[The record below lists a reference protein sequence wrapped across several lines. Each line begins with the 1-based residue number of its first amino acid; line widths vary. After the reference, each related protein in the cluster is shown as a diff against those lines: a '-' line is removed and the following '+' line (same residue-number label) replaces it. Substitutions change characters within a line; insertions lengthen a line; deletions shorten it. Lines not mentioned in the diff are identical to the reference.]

1 MKEVMDFISLYRLWI
16 SAVIATIVLILLII
30 KFWDNIKFWW
40 LCTWTSFPL
49 IGTIARS
56 YKQTSLDNS
65 GWFAS
70 ENIICSKF
78 YSFYAKYMNA
88 DRKFFETCKD
98 YLSKAT
104 EGDRKEFPAFM
115 WIVIFL
121 LVVAEAMGFAYVLA
135 GYTIPGASESLQQ
148 KGAVAIA
155 FVISIILVGFTHLT
169 GGEIYKNSLVT
180 KARKWYNIYK
190 KKNKGKKKDDDE
202 DDEEDEEN
210 LIPDSR
216 IKLTKKDN
224 CKDDGKPIWKKL
236 INRLNTNADV
246 TPKWY
251 ITIITAI
258 LIVLIAVGATYVR
271 GQVLEKQ
278 LNQEISNIST
288 NVYESAPA
296 ELGQIQAN
304 ADKKALIEQQ
314 EADKKGGWATF
325 IVLAVLFV
333 FIQILGILF
342 GWKWGFAG
350 KESAKAYRFTKDY
363 DTADAFA
370 EAYEKKKEVIITK
383 ADAKLKMLRSKMSD
397 YISKVGIDGKEQNAS
412 RSVKDRNFSNYIA
425 VRIKDQEDRK
435 KHEKSLSQYNKSLE
449 NDDIES
455 AEAAPIK
462 ENATKQPQ
470 PAMQNTQ
477 SLEPKKP
484 ATSVDLKEVQ
494 ERVDELND
502 LIEAQ
507 ISKGDAAD
515 MAKLEKYKA
524 ELNKNLEILIAQT
537 KAEIAD
543 KLARNESLDELTEK
557 LKEQLSMLKAED

>member
-88 DRKFFETCKD
+88 DEKFFETCKD

-104 EGDRKEFPAFM
+104 EGDRKEFPALM

-180 KARKWYNIYK
+180 KARKWYNSYK
-190 KKNKGKKKDDDE
+190 KKNKDKKKDDDE
-202 DDEEDEEN
+202 DDEN

-224 CKDDGKPIWKKL
+224 CKDDGKPEWKML

-288 NVYESAPA
+288 NVYESAPT

-412 RSVKDRNFSNYIA
+412 RSAEDRNFSNYIA

-449 NDDIES
+449 NNDIES

-494 ERVDELND
+494 ERVDELSD
-502 LIEAQ
+502 FIKAQ
-507 ISKGDAAD
+507 RDKGDAAD

-524 ELNKNLEILIAQT
+524 KLNKNLEILIDQT

-543 KLARNESLDELTEK
+543 KLARNESFDELNEK

>member
-16 SAVIATIVLILLII
+16 SALIATIVLILLII

-70 ENIICSKF
+70 ENVICSKF

-88 DRKFFETCKD
+88 DENFFEACKS

-104 EGDRKEFPAFM
+104 EGDRKEFPALM

-180 KARKWYNIYK
+180 KARKWYNSDIEK
-190 KKNKGKKKDDDE
+190 SEND
-202 DDEEDEEN
+202 N

-216 IKLTKKDN
+216 IKLSTKDN
-224 CKDDGKPIWKKL
+224 GKDDGKPEWKKL

-296 ELGQIQAN
+296 ELSQIQAN
-304 ADKKALIEQQ
+304 ADKKALMEQQ

-370 EAYEKKKEVIITK
+370 EAYEKKKEAIITK
-383 ADAKLKMLRSKMSD
+383 ADAKLKVLRSKMSD
-397 YISKVGIDGKEQNAS
+397 YISKVGIDKKGQDAS
-412 RSVKDRNFSNYIA
+412 RSAEDRNFSNYIA
-425 VRIKDQEDRK
+425 MKIKDKEDRIKL
-435 KHEKSLSQYNKSLE
+435 EKSLSQYNKSLE

-484 ATSVDLKEVQ
+484 ATSIDLKEVQ
-494 ERVDELND
+494 ERVDELSD

-515 MAKLEKYKA
+515 MAKLKKYKA

-543 KLARNESLDELTEK
+543 KLARNESFDELNEK

>member
-1 MKEVMDFISLYRLWI
+1 MDFISLYRLWI

-40 LCTWTSFPL
+40 LCTWTSLPL

-88 DRKFFETCKD
+88 DRKFFEDCQS
-98 YLSKAT
+98 YLEKVQ
-104 EGDRKEFPAFM
+104 EDGRKEFPALM

-169 GGEIYKNSLVT
+169 GGEIHKNSLVT
-180 KARKWYNIYK
+180 KARKWYNSDIDK
-190 KKNKGKKKDDDE
+190 S
-202 DDEEDEEN
+202 EN
-210 LIPDSR
+210 DNLVPDSGVM
-216 IKLTKKDN
+216 LSANDKDN
-224 CKDDGKPIWKKL
+224 NKPGWKKL

-251 ITIITAI
+251 ITIITGI
-258 LIVLIAVGATYVR
+258 LIILIAVGATYVR

-350 KESAKAYRFTKDY
+350 KESAEAYRYKRSY
-363 DTADAFA
+363 ANANAFV
-370 EAYEKKKEVIITK
+370 EDYEKKKEAIITK
-383 ADAKLKMLRSKMSD
+383 ADAKLKVLRSKMSD
-397 YISKVGIDGKEQNAS
+397 YISKVGIDKKGQDAS
-412 RSVKDRNFSNYIA
+412 RSAEDRNFSNYIA
-425 VRIKDQEDRK
+425 MKIEDKKDRMK
-435 KHEKSLSQYNKSLE
+435 REKSLSQYNKSLE
-449 NDDIES
+449 NDDTES

-494 ERVDELND
+494 ERVDELSD

-507 ISKGDAAD
+507 RSKGDAAD

-524 ELNKNLEILIAQT
+524 ELNKNLEILIVQT

-543 KLARNESLDELTEK
+543 KLARNESFDELNEK

>member
-88 DRKFFETCKD
+88 DRKFFEDCQS
-98 YLSKAT
+98 YLEKAQ
-104 EGDRKEFPAFM
+104 EDGRKEFPALM

-180 KARKWYNIYK
+180 KARKWYNSDREK
-190 KKNKGKKKDDDE
+190 S
-202 DDEEDEEN
+202 EN
-210 LIPDSR
+210 DNLVPDSGVM
-216 IKLTKKDN
+216 LSANDKDN
-224 CKDDGKPIWKKL
+224 NKPGWKKL

-251 ITIITAI
+251 ITIITGI

-288 NVYESAPA
+288 NVYESTPA
-296 ELGQIQAN
+296 ELSQIQAN
-304 ADKKALIEQQ
+304 TDKKALIEQQ

-325 IVLAVLFV
+325 IILAVLFV

-342 GWKWGFAG
+342 GKIWGFAG

-363 DTADAFA
+363 DTADAFV
-370 EAYEKKKEVIITK
+370 EAYEKKKEAIITK
-383 ADAKLKMLRSKMSD
+383 ADAKLKVLRSKMSD
-397 YISKVGIDGKEQNAS
+397 YISKVGIDKKGQDAS
-412 RSVKDRNFSNYIA
+412 RSAEDRNFSNYIA
-425 VRIKDQEDRK
+425 MKIEDKKDRMK
-435 KHEKSLSQYNKSLE
+435 REKSLSQYNKSLE
-449 NDDIES
+449 NDDTES

-507 ISKGDAAD
+507 ISKGDVAD

-524 ELNKNLEILIAQT
+524 ELNKNLEILIDQT

-543 KLARNESLDELTEK
+543 KLARNESFDELNEK
-557 LKEQLSMLKAED
+557 LKEQLSMLKMED

>member
-40 LCTWTSFPL
+40 LCTCTSFPL
-49 IGTIARS
+49 MGTIARS

-70 ENIICSKF
+70 ENVICSKF

-88 DRKFFETCKD
+88 DEKFFKD
-98 YLSKAT
+98 CQSYLENAQ
-104 EGDRKEFPAFM
+104 ENGRKEFPALM

-180 KARKWYNIYK
+180 KARKWYNSDREK
-190 KKNKGKKKDDDE
+190 S
-202 DDEEDEEN
+202 EN
-210 LIPDSR
+210 DNLVPDSGVM
-216 IKLTKKDN
+216 LSDNDKDN
-224 CKDDGKPIWKKL
+224 NKPEWKKL

-251 ITIITAI
+251 IMIITAI

-325 IVLAVLFV
+325 IILAVLFV

-342 GWKWGFAG
+342 GKIWGFAG

-363 DTADAFA
+363 DTADAFV
-370 EAYEKKKEVIITK
+370 EAYEKKKEAIITK
-383 ADAKLKMLRSKMSD
+383 ADAKLKVLRSKMSD
-397 YISKVGIDGKEQNAS
+397 YISKVGIDKKGQDAS
-412 RSVKDRNFSNYIA
+412 KSAEDRNFSNYIA
-425 VRIKDQEDRK
+425 MKIEDKKDRMK
-435 KHEKSLSQYNKSLE
+435 REKSLSQYNKSLE
-449 NDDIES
+449 NDDIKS
-455 AEAAPIK
+455 VEAAPIK
-462 ENATKQPQ
+462 DNTTEQPQ
-470 PAMQNTQ
+470 PTMQDTQ
-477 SLEPKKP
+477 SLKPKQP

-494 ERVDELND
+494 ERVDELSD

-507 ISKGDAAD
+507 RSKGDAAD

-524 ELNKNLEILIAQT
+524 ELNKNLEILIDQT

-543 KLARNESLDELTEK
+543 KLARNESFDELNEK

>member
-40 LCTWTSFPL
+40 LCTWTSLPL

-88 DRKFFETCKD
+88 DEKFFETCKD

-104 EGDRKEFPAFM
+104 ESDRKEFPALM

-169 GGEIYKNSLVT
+169 GGEIHKNSLVT
-180 KARKWYNIYK
+180 KARKWYNSDIDK
-190 KKNKGKKKDDDE
+190 S
-202 DDEEDEEN
+202 EN
-210 LIPDSR
+210 DNLVPDSGVM
-216 IKLTKKDN
+216 LSANDKDN
-224 CKDDGKPIWKKL
+224 NKPGWKKL

-251 ITIITAI
+251 ITIITGI
-258 LIVLIAVGATYVR
+258 LIILIAVGATYVR

-350 KESAKAYRFTKDY
+350 KESAEAYRYKRSY
-363 DTADAFA
+363 ANANAFV
-370 EAYEKKKEVIITK
+370 EDYEKKKEAIITK
-383 ADAKLKMLRSKMSD
+383 ADAKLKVLRSKMSD
-397 YISKVGIDGKEQNAS
+397 YISKVGIDKKGQDAS
-412 RSVKDRNFSNYIA
+412 RSAEDRNFSNYIA
-425 VRIKDQEDRK
+425 MKIEDKKDRMK
-435 KHEKSLSQYNKSLE
+435 REKSLSQYNKSLE
-449 NDDIES
+449 NDDTES

-494 ERVDELND
+494 ERVDELSD

-507 ISKGDAAD
+507 RSKGDAAD

-524 ELNKNLEILIAQT
+524 ELNKNLEILIVQT

-543 KLARNESLDELTEK
+543 KLARNESFDELNEK

>member
-1 MKEVMDFISLYRLWI
+1 MDFISLYRLWI

-78 YSFYAKYMNA
+78 YSFYSKYMNA
-88 DRKFFETCKD
+88 DRKFFEDCQS
-98 YLSKAT
+98 YLEKAQ
-104 EGDRKEFPAFM
+104 EDGRKEFPALM

-180 KARKWYNIYK
+180 KARKWYNSDREK
-190 KKNKGKKKDDDE
+190 S
-202 DDEEDEEN
+202 EN
-210 LIPDSR
+210 DNLVPDSGVM
-216 IKLTKKDN
+216 LSANDKDN
-224 CKDDGKPIWKKL
+224 NKPGWKKL

-304 ADKKALIEQQ
+304 TDKKALIEQQ

-325 IVLAVLFV
+325 IILAVLFV

-342 GWKWGFAG
+342 GKIWGFAG

-363 DTADAFA
+363 DTADAFV
-370 EAYEKKKEVIITK
+370 EAYEKKKETIITK
-383 ADAKLKMLRSKMSD
+383 ADAKLKVLRSKMSD
-397 YISKVGIDGKEQNAS
+397 YISKVGIDKKGQDAS
-412 RSVKDRNFSNYIA
+412 RSAEDRNFSNYIA
-425 VRIKDQEDRK
+425 MKIEDKKDRMK
-435 KHEKSLSQYNKSLE
+435 REKSLSQYNKSLE
-449 NDDIES
+449 NDDIKS
-455 AEAAPIK
+455 TEAAPIK
-462 ENATKQPQ
+462 ENVTKQPQ

-484 ATSVDLKEVQ
+484 TTSVDLKEVQ
-494 ERVDELND
+494 ERVDELSD

-507 ISKGDAAD
+507 RSKGDAAD

>member
-56 YKQTSLDNS
+56 YKKENGLPDNS
-65 GWFAS
+65 AWFKS
-70 ENIICSKF
+70 ETQICSKF
-78 YSFYAKYMNA
+78 YSFYAKYMDA
-88 DRKFFETCKD
+88 DKDFFETCEK
-98 YLSKAT
+98 YLAKVGEKGRA
-104 EGDRKEFPAFM
+104 EFPIFM
-115 WIVIFL
+115 WIVVFL
-121 LVVAEAMGFAYVLA
+121 LVVVEAMGFAYVLA

-169 GGEIYKNSLVT
+169 GGEIHKNELIRD
-180 KARKWYNIYK
+180 AREQWDSDDSKD
-190 KKNKGKKKDDDE
+190 KGNFVADGDIMLSNNKDDDG
-202 DDEEDEEN
+202 
-210 LIPDSR
+210 
-216 IKLTKKDN
+216 KK
-224 CKDDGKPIWKKL
+224 PWKQL
-236 INRLNTNADV
+236 INRLNANVAR
-246 TPKWY
+246 WY
-251 ITIITAI
+251 ITTITAI

-350 KESAKAYRFTKDY
+350 KESAEAYRHIRGYANANDFER
-363 DTADAFA
+363 AH
-370 EAYEKKKEVIITK
+370 ERKKEIIVTK
-383 ADAKLKMLRSKMSD
+383 ADEKLAELRPR
-397 YISKVGIDGKEQNAS
+397 ISAHLKKVGINKDEQDMLK
-412 RSVKDRNFSNYIA
+412 SVKDRNFSNYIA
-425 VRIKDQEDRK
+425 VRIQDQEDRK

-449 NDDIES
+449 NDDIKS
-455 AEAAPIK
+455 TEAAPIK
-462 ENATKQPQ
+462 ENTTKQPQ

-477 SLEPKKP
+477 SLEPKQP

-494 ERVDELND
+494 ERVDELSD
-502 LIEAQ
+502 FIKAQ
-507 ISKGDAAD
+507 RDKGDAAD

-524 ELNKNLEILIAQT
+524 KLNKNLEILIDQT

-543 KLARNESLDELTEK
+543 KLARNESLDELNEK

>member
-88 DRKFFETCKD
+88 DRKFFETCKY

-557 LKEQLSMLKAED
+557 LKELQRQLPC

>member
-1 MKEVMDFISLYRLWI
+1 MDFISLYRLWI

-88 DRKFFETCKD
+88 DRKFFEDCQS
-98 YLSKAT
+98 YLEKAQ
-104 EGDRKEFPAFM
+104 EDGRKEFPALM

-180 KARKWYNIYK
+180 KARKWYNSDREK
-190 KKNKGKKKDDDE
+190 S
-202 DDEEDEEN
+202 EN
-210 LIPDSR
+210 DNLVPDSGVM
-216 IKLTKKDN
+216 LSANDKDN
-224 CKDDGKPIWKKL
+224 NKPGWKKL

-251 ITIITAI
+251 ITIITGI

-288 NVYESAPA
+288 NVYESTPA
-296 ELGQIQAN
+296 ELSQIQAN
-304 ADKKALIEQQ
+304 TDKKALIEQQ

-325 IVLAVLFV
+325 IILAVLFV

-342 GWKWGFAG
+342 GKIWGFAG

-363 DTADAFA
+363 DTADAFV
-370 EAYEKKKEVIITK
+370 EAYEKKKEAIITK
-383 ADAKLKMLRSKMSD
+383 ADAKLKVLRSKMSD
-397 YISKVGIDGKEQNAS
+397 YISKVGIDKKGQDAS
-412 RSVKDRNFSNYIA
+412 RSAEDRNFSNYIA
-425 VRIKDQEDRK
+425 MKIEDKKDRMK
-435 KHEKSLSQYNKSLE
+435 REKSLSQYNKSLE
-449 NDDIES
+449 NDDTES

-507 ISKGDAAD
+507 ISKGDVAD

-524 ELNKNLEILIAQT
+524 ELNKNLEILIDQT

-543 KLARNESLDELTEK
+543 KLARNESFDELNEK
-557 LKEQLSMLKAED
+557 LKEQLSMLKMED

>member
-49 IGTIARS
+49 MGTIARS
-56 YKQTSLDNS
+56 YKQTSIDTS
-65 GWFAS
+65 GEFKDWFKS
-70 ENIICSKF
+70 EKQICSKF

-88 DRKFFETCKD
+88 DRDFFETCESYLAKVNEKGRKD
-98 YLSKAT
+98 
-104 EGDRKEFPAFM
+104 FPTLM

-148 KGAVAIA
+148 KGAIAIA
-155 FVISIILVGFTHLT
+155 FVISIILVGFTHFT
-169 GGEIYKNSLVT
+169 GAEIHKNSLI
-180 KARKWYNIYK
+180 KEARDQWESD
-190 KKNKGKKKDDDE
+190 KNKDKGNFVRSREIILSKNNE
-202 DDEEDEEN
+202 DDKEPN
-210 LIPDSR
+210 
-216 IKLTKKDN
+216 
-224 CKDDGKPIWKKL
+224 WKQTL
-236 INRLNTNADV
+236 NRLNTYV
-246 TPKWY
+246 VKRY

-325 IVLAVLFV
+325 IILAVLFV

-342 GWKWGFAG
+342 GYFWGFAG
-350 KESAKAYRFTKDY
+350 TQSAKAYKFTKGY
-363 DTADAFA
+363 PNAKAYVDA
-370 EAYEKKKEVIITK
+370 YKKKKELIAVK
-383 ADAKLKMLRSKMSD
+383 ADEKLDALRTKMTSYLK
-397 YISKVGIDGKEQNAS
+397 KEGINNNEQKAVESGGN
-412 RSVKDRNFSNYIA
+412 RNFRVYVVKQDTEDKFGNDGAGSTETWSSKQD
-425 VRIKDQEDRK
+425 IKDQ
-435 KHEKSLSQYNKSLE
+435 
-449 NDDIES
+449 
-455 AEAAPIK
+455 PVV
-462 ENATKQPQ
+462 
-470 PAMQNTQ
+470 QNTQ
-477 SLEPKKP
+477 GSEPKQP

-502 LIEAQ
+502 FIEAQ

-543 KLARNESLDELTEK
+543 KLARNESFDELNEK

>member
-40 LCTWTSFPL
+40 LCTCTSFPL
-49 IGTIARS
+49 MGTIARS

-70 ENIICSKF
+70 ENVICSKF

-88 DRKFFETCKD
+88 DEKFFKD
-98 YLSKAT
+98 CQSYLENAQ
-104 EGDRKEFPAFM
+104 ENGRKEFPALM

-180 KARKWYNIYK
+180 KARKWYNSDREK
-190 KKNKGKKKDDDE
+190 S
-202 DDEEDEEN
+202 EN
-210 LIPDSR
+210 DNLVPDSGVM
-216 IKLTKKDN
+216 LSDNDKDN
-224 CKDDGKPIWKKL
+224 NKPEWKKL

-325 IVLAVLFV
+325 IILAVLFV

-342 GWKWGFAG
+342 GKIWGFAG

-363 DTADAFA
+363 DTADAFV
-370 EAYEKKKEVIITK
+370 EAYEKKKEAIITK
-383 ADAKLKMLRSKMSD
+383 ADAKLKVLRSKMSD
-397 YISKVGIDGKEQNAS
+397 YISKVGIDKKGQDAS
-412 RSVKDRNFSNYIA
+412 KSAEDRNFSNYIA
-425 VRIKDQEDRK
+425 MKIEDKKDRMK
-435 KHEKSLSQYNKSLE
+435 REKSLSQYNKSLE
-449 NDDIES
+449 NDDIKS
-455 AEAAPIK
+455 VEAAPIK
-462 ENATKQPQ
+462 DNTTEQPQ
-470 PAMQNTQ
+470 PTMQDTQ
-477 SLEPKKP
+477 SLKPKQP

-494 ERVDELND
+494 ERVDELSD

-507 ISKGDAAD
+507 RSKGDAAD

-524 ELNKNLEILIAQT
+524 ELNKNLEILIDQT

-543 KLARNESLDELTEK
+543 KLARNESFDELNEK

>member
-88 DRKFFETCKD
+88 DRKFFEDCQS
-98 YLSKAT
+98 YLEKAQ
-104 EGDRKEFPAFM
+104 EDGRKEFPAFM

-169 GGEIYKNSLVT
+169 GGEIHKNSLVT
-180 KARKWYNIYK
+180 KARKWYNSDIDK
-190 KKNKGKKKDDDE
+190 S
-202 DDEEDEEN
+202 EN
-210 LIPDSR
+210 DNLVPDSGVM
-216 IKLTKKDN
+216 LSANDKDN
-224 CKDDGKPIWKKL
+224 NKPGWKKL

-251 ITIITAI
+251 ITIITGI
-258 LIVLIAVGATYVR
+258 LIILIAVGATYVR

-296 ELGQIQAN
+296 ELSQIQES

-325 IVLAVLFV
+325 IILAVLFV

-350 KESAKAYRFTKDY
+350 KESAEAYRYKRSY
-363 DTADAFA
+363 ANANAFV
-370 EAYEKKKEVIITK
+370 EAYEKKKEAIITK
-383 ADAKLKMLRSKMSD
+383 ADAKLKVLRSKMSD
-397 YISKVGIDGKEQNAS
+397 YISKVGIDKKGQDAS
-412 RSVKDRNFSNYIA
+412 RSAEDRNFSNYIA
-425 VRIKDQEDRK
+425 MKIEDKKDRMK
-435 KHEKSLSQYNKSLE
+435 REKSLSQYNKSLE
-449 NDDIES
+449 NDDIKS
-455 AEAAPIK
+455 TEAAPIK
-462 ENATKQPQ
+462 ENVTKQPQ

-477 SLEPKKP
+477 SLEPKQP

-494 ERVDELND
+494 ERVDELSD
-502 LIEAQ
+502 FIKAQ
-507 ISKGDAAD
+507 RDKGDAAD

-524 ELNKNLEILIAQT
+524 KLNKNLEILIDQT

-543 KLARNESLDELTEK
+543 KLARNESFDELNEK

>member
-88 DRKFFETCKD
+88 DRKFFEDCQS
-98 YLSKAT
+98 YLEKAQ
-104 EGDRKEFPAFM
+104 EDGRKEFPALM

-180 KARKWYNIYK
+180 KARKWYNSDREK
-190 KKNKGKKKDDDE
+190 S
-202 DDEEDEEN
+202 EN
-210 LIPDSR
+210 DNLVPDSGVM
-216 IKLTKKDN
+216 LSANDKDN
-224 CKDDGKPIWKKL
+224 NKPGWKKL

-304 ADKKALIEQQ
+304 TDKKALIEQQ

-325 IVLAVLFV
+325 IILAVLFV

-342 GWKWGFAG
+342 GKIWGFAG

-363 DTADAFA
+363 DTADAFV
-370 EAYEKKKEVIITK
+370 EAYEKKKETIITK
-383 ADAKLKMLRSKMSD
+383 ADAKLKVLRSKMSD
-397 YISKVGIDGKEQNAS
+397 YISKVGIDKKGQDAS
-412 RSVKDRNFSNYIA
+412 RSAEDRNFSNYIA
-425 VRIKDQEDRK
+425 MKIEDKKDRMK
-435 KHEKSLSQYNKSLE
+435 REKSLSQYNKSLE
-449 NDDIES
+449 NDDIKS
-455 AEAAPIK
+455 TEAAPIK
-462 ENATKQPQ
+462 ENVTKQPQ
-470 PAMQNTQ
+470 PVVQNTQ
-477 SLEPKKP
+477 GSEPKQP
-484 ATSVDLKEVQ
+484 TTSVDLKEVQ
-494 ERVDELND
+494 ERVDELSD

-507 ISKGDAAD
+507 RSKGDAAD

-543 KLARNESLDELTEK
+543 KLARNENFDELTEK
-557 LKEQLSMLKAED
+557 LKELQRQLPC